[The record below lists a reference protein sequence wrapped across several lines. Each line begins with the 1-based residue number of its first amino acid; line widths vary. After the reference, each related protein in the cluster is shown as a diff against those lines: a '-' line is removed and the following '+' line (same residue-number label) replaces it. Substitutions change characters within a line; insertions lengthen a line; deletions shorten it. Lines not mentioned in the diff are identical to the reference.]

1 MISRRY
7 SFLGIAIEK
16 HYLCAMKAN
25 VVKTDIRQ
33 LSLAQLEEI
42 FLGLGEKKFRARQ
55 VYEWL
60 WKKSAHSFEEMTN
73 LSKAIRAYLDE
84 NFVIRAIIE
93 DKIQRSLDGTIK
105 SRFRLHDG
113 HLIESVLIPVP
124 RDRRYTACVSSQV
137 GCSLTCKFCATGQMK
152 RVRNLDAAEIY
163 DQVVLVNR
171 QCLET
176 FGHPLTNVVYM
187 GMGEPL
193 LAYREVLQ
201 SIHWLCSEEGLNM
214 SPKRITVST
223 AGIAKMIR
231 RLADDGVKFNLALSL
246 HAADDVKRNEM
257 MPINEQNNLESLMDA
272 LEYFYRKTR
281 NRISYEY
288 IAFQNQNDSLED
300 AENLLRLCQRFP
312 VRVNIIEY
320 NPVEG
325 VEYVKASED
334 RVDAFAQY
342 LIRNKVMVTVRR
354 SRGKDIDAA
363 CGQLANK

>member
-1 MISRRY
+1 MDTEI
-7 SFLGIAIEK
+7 
-16 HYLCAMKAN
+16 
-25 VVKTDIRQ
+25 VKMDIRQ
-33 LSLAQLEEI
+33 LSLPQLQE
-42 FLGLGEKKFRARQ
+42 LLVGMGEKKFRARQ

-60 WKKSAHSFEEMTN
+60 WKKSAHSFAEMTN
-73 LSKAIRAYLDE
+73 LSKSLRAYLED
-84 NFVIRAIIE
+84 NFRIQAIVE
-93 DKIQRSLDGTIK
+93 DKVQRSNDGTIK

-124 RDRRYTACVSSQV
+124 RDRRYTVCVSSQV

-152 RVRNLDAAEIY
+152 RIRNLDAAEIY

-193 LAYREVLQ
+193 LAYKNVLQ

-214 SPKRITVST
+214 SPRRITVST

-246 HAADDVKRNEM
+246 HAADDAKRQQM
-257 MPINEQNNLESLMDA
+257 MPINEQNNLATLMDA
-272 LEYFYRKTR
+272 LEYFYRQTR

-288 IAFQNQNDSLED
+288 ITFQNQNEGLDD
-300 AENLLRLCQRFP
+300 AAKLVKLCRRFP
-312 VRVNIIEY
+312 VKVNIIEY
-320 NPVEG
+320 NPVAG
-325 VEYVKASED
+325 VSYQKAAEE
-334 RVDAFAQY
+334 RIDAFADY
-342 LIRNKVMVTVRR
+342 LSRHRVTVTIRR

-363 CGQLANK
+363 CGQLANKG